1 MTSIQGVMHGIKDC
15 AHRHLGVLLGQ
26 LTKPGG
32 QFCYKIGAVHAGF
45 SVLEAV

>member
-1 MTSIQGVMHGIKDC
+1 
-15 AHRHLGVLLGQ
+15 